1 MIKVNADAK
10 RKDLYNALLDIM
22 RDANFNFEQTIAA
35 VAKLML
41 DNIDTLT
48 YREAEAFE
56 ALYVKSLSD
65 KERAAYDKHMQQL
78 YKNRIGRIVEEMA
91 KCAEV
96 DTLAQQQTQI
106 VKTKNGDEVMIH
118 VTGLRYEDVKTKES
132 YADIEGV
139 YPAD

>member
-1 MIKVNADAK
+1 MNADAK
-10 RKDLYNALLDIM
+10 RRELYNALLDIM
-22 RDANFNFEQTIAA
+22 RDANLNFEQTIAA

-91 KCAEV
+91 RLAEV
-96 DTLAQQQTQI
+96 DTSAQQQPQI
-106 VKTKNGDEVMIH
+106 IKCGNDEVFVH
-118 VTGLRYEDVKTKES
+118 VTGLREN